1 MLQRLRSEIAASHLS
16 QCWKVRAGILPRMTV
31 AIILLGFL
39 TMAPLFGAKQPITHE
54 TMWAMKRVGAP
65 IPSPDGKWVVMPVL
79 EPAYDPKEQVSDLWI
94 SPIDGS
100 AGPRRLTSTKSSES
114 DVAWSRDSRRIVFAA
129 KREGDEE
136 AQIYLLDIA
145 GGEAQRLTQ
154 QVDGASA
161 PVISPDGARLLYQ
174 GLFDPLAASRKQR
187 KYNVR
192 VFETFPIRQWDHWL
206 DEKRPHLFVQALEP
220 GAKAKDLL
228 VGSALADEKGFDG
241 VQGNSGADLQ
251 AIWTPD
257 GAAVVFT
264 ATINEHIAAH
274 ANVTTHLYLAPA
286 GGGEPKALTS
296 GKDTF
301 VAPYFRPDG
310 KGLYALIERDSGK
323 PYNLTRVAMWPWS
336 SSGAGA
342 MKIVSAGLDRAV
354 GKFAVTP
361 DNRTLYALAEEYGHE
376 KLFQMPAD
384 GGGAASLA
392 FEMTLGAY
400 TNLRIPEAAPRPI
413 LVANWESAVNP
424 FEAVLIDPAGK
435 GHKNL
440 TNFNASRVVE
450 IDWQPMRHFWFTAKN
465 GRKIHNMIVLPP
477 SFDETKKYPLINF
490 IHGGP
495 HIMARDQ
502 FHTRWNY
509 HLLTAPGYV
518 VLTTNYTG
526 SSGFGEAFAQT
537 IQLDP
542 LKGPGEELNEA
553 VDEAIKRFAFI
564 DGSRVA
570 AGGASYGGHLSN
582 WLEATTTRYKCLFS
596 HAGLINL
603 ESQWG
608 TSDTIYHRE
617 LNSGGPVWEQGPV
630 WRTQNPIR
638 LAANFKTPML
648 LSVGE
653 NDFRVPLNQTIEN
666 WSVLQRQQV
675 PSRLLVFPDENHWI
689 LKGENNRYFFT
700 ELQAWLARY
709 LRK

>member
-1 MLQRLRSEIAASHLS
+1 M
-16 QCWKVRAGILPRMTV
+16 
-31 AIILLGFL
+31 
-39 TMAPLFGAKQPITHE
+39 
-54 TMWAMKRVGAP
+54 
-65 IPSPDGKWVVMPVL
+65 
-79 EPAYDPKEQVSDLWI
+79 
-94 SPIDGS
+94 
-100 AGPRRLTSTKSSES
+100 
-114 DVAWSRDSRRIVFAA
+114 AWSRDSRRIVFAA
-129 KREGDEE
+129 KREGDED
-136 AQIYLLDIA
+136 AQIYLIEIA

-154 QVDGASA
+154 QVGGASGPA
-161 PVISPDGARLLYQ
+161 ISPDGTRFLYQ
-174 GLFDPLAASRKQR
+174 GMFDPLAASRKQR

-192 VFETFPIRQWDHWL
+192 VFDTFPIRHWDHWL

-228 VGSALADEKGFDG
+228 EGSVLAGEKGFDG

-257 GAAVVFT
+257 GSGVVFT
-264 ATINEHIAAH
+264 ATVNEHVAAH
-274 ANVTTHLYLAPA
+274 ANVTTHLYLAPVA
-286 GGGEPKALTS
+286 VGGEPKALTS
-296 GKDTF
+296 GKDSFT
-301 VAPYFRPDG
+301 APYFRPDG
-310 KGLYALIERDSGK
+310 KGLYAQIERDSGK
-323 PYNLTRVAMWPWS
+323 PYNLTRVAMWPWPS
-336 SSGAGA
+336 LGAGA
-342 MKIVSAGLDRAV
+342 MKIVSAGLDRSV
-354 GKFAVTP
+354 STFAVTP
-361 DNRTLYALAEEYGHE
+361 DSRTLYALAEESGHE

-392 FEMTLGAY
+392 FDMPQGAY
-400 TNLRIPEAAPRPI
+400 TNLRIPEAAPQPL

-424 FEAVLIDPAGK
+424 FEAVLIDPAAK

-440 TNFNASRVVE
+440 TNFNAARVSE

-465 GRKIHNMIVLPP
+465 GRRIHNMIVLPP
-477 SFDETKKYPLINF
+477 GFDESKKYPLINF

-526 SSGFGEAFAQT
+526 SSGFGEAFAQA

-553 VDEAIKRFAFI
+553 VDEAIKRFSFI

-608 TSDTIYHRE
+608 TSDTIYSRE
-617 LNSGGPVWEQGPV
+617 LTNGGPVWQQGEI
-630 WRTQNPIR
+630 WRKQNPIR
-638 LAANFKTPML
+638 FAANFKTPTL
-648 LSVGE
+648 VTVGE
-653 NDFRVPLNQTIEN
+653 RDFRVPLNNSLEY
-666 WSVLQRQQV
+666 WSVLQRLRI
-675 PSRLLVFPDENHWI
+675 PSKLIVFPDANHWI
-689 LKGENNRYFFT
+689 LKAEDSRFFYR
-700 ELQAWLARY
+700 ELADWLKRW
-709 LRK
+709 LN